1 MKKFIL
7 YLVICAPTLFA
18 QQAVNNYTVK
28 TNLILRGQNVSSQLS
43 PVAPILSTNWLNIA
57 TWGDSLTAGTGA
69 SPSSN
74 AYPATLGL
82 LSGFTV
88 SNGGVGGET
97 SAQVKTRMVADT
109 NSYPLPTIIWVGRN
123 DVYTNSP
130 ANIVSNINLM
140 ISALANGANS
150 NRWLVMNVLNGEY
163 VPYDAIGGVGYMA
176 ITNLNAQLSATYG
189 TRYVPIR
196 EALVAAYNPA
206 LTNDVYDYNLDIP
219 PASLR
224 SDQVHLNNAG
234 YAAVANYIYTNY
246 FAILRTDWSQFT
258 SPVRVQQI
266 LAAPYPIGITTPNT
280 GVFSDLYSTFVRVG
294 SPSAFK
300 FLSLSGDSS
309 SIQANGKFIPIS
321 HNTYDLG
328 FSSSLAWKDL
338 WLNGY
343 AYTGG
348 LLTGQGLITNLSR
361 VETLTGTGNITLT
374 NSGNTARLQIDNDYR
389 GYKYN
394 DNSGAGYGAAANIS
408 LLTIGTYNKMM
419 SGVLTVR
426 TWSASSRGFYTYV
439 LSVGGGGAT
448 ATITPTS
455 FQQYGATPLTGVL
468 TLVQDT
474 PVAGTDTVR
483 FTVGANALTAIE
495 YMWKPF
501 WVDSGSAITGF

>member
-7 YLVICAPTLFA
+7 YLVLCVSTLFA
-18 QQAVNNYTVK
+18 QQTFNNITVK

-82 LSGFTV
+82 LSGFAV

-97 SAQVKTRMVADT
+97 STQIKTRMVADT
-109 NSYPLPTIIWVGRN
+109 NSYPLPTIIWAGRN

-130 ANIVSNINLM
+130 ANIISNINLM

-163 VPYDAIGGVGYMA
+163 VPYDAIGGVGYTA

-224 SDQVHLNNAG
+224 SDQIHLNNAG

-246 FAILRTDWSQFT
+246 FGILRTDWSQFT

-280 GVFSDLYSTFVRVG
+280 GVFSDIYSPFVRVG

-309 SIQANGKFIPIS
+309 SIQFNGNIIPLTDSTVDI
-321 HNTYDLG
+321 G
-328 FSSSLAWKDL
+328 FSTGSLRFR
-338 WLNGY
+338 NGY
-343 AYTGG
+343 LAGNFYANAYYGTSA
-348 LLTGQGLITNLSR
+348 TITNITSI
-361 VETLTGTGNITLT
+361 GTITLT
-374 NSGNTARLQIDNDYR
+374 NSGNTARILADNDYR
-389 GYKYN
+389 GYTFN
-394 DNSGAGYGAAANIS
+394 NNSGAGFAALANIS
-408 LLTIGTYNKMM
+408 LMTIGTYSKMM

-426 TWSASSRGFYTYV
+426 TWSAASRGFYTYV
-439 LSVGGGGAT
+439 LSVGGGGA
-448 ATITPTS
+448 ASTITPTS
-455 FQQYGATPLTGVL
+455 FQQYGATPLTGTL

-501 WVDSGSAITGF
+501 WVDSGSVITGF